1 MNDLLPY
8 VGTSTD
14 FGLHWPAWIAGGG
27 FVLFCLLG
35 LYAAILLF
43 AGERLPMRA
52 RFIQL
57 PTLRGRMVLGFILA
71 GTLPAIS
78 LALVLSERTT
88 DERLER
94 TAIILQ
100 SQARNISAFADYF
113 LQKSAAN
120 LDSLAQ
126 QLNPAA
132 DDGSKAIAE
141 ILQRSHPGTPGFK
154 MLIAADTSGSVLAA
168 TRMVDR
174 QAGIF
179 PEPVASIADRDYFD
193 QPMKT
198 GSIYRSEMINDPAL
212 DSAPTAVVSVPI
224 KNPDGSVSGILIG
237 AYNLENYSRIQ
248 NHLPMRNGI
257 QSLLLDRDGRVL
269 FASESS
275 GYQIFDD
282 LTGKSVLS
290 TDRPAEGAI
299 FNFEQATGD
308 DAGQR
313 YLATHFSL
321 DNGWQIFLFR
331 SLKELEFAL
340 LDEYGVALA
349 WLTGTLLISV
359 FLGLALTRGIS
370 GPLEALDKSIQDFQL
385 NVNQER
391 ADPPTGAP
399 REVLAI
405 FQHLG
410 SLEKRLRATYRKL
423 HKALKQ
429 GEKLRGELIYVIAN
443 REKEIEQRTD
453 ELEQANETLERLSRE
468 DALTG
473 LANRRWFAQFLARAW
488 QGAIR
493 QQQALSI
500 LIVDIDDFKAYN
512 DNYGHQKGDSCLK
525 IVSEA
530 IRRSAGRASDLV
542 SRYGG
547 EEFVIVLG
555 DTALD
560 GALKVAEDIRS
571 TVESLGVPHKGS
583 KFHRYVT
590 VSIGVTSTLPS
601 ANVQPETIL
610 VAADRAMYVAKN
622 EGKNQ
627 VAYSTAVGTG
637 VYQALCLPTGHT
649 SLIS

>member
-1 MNDLLPY
+1 MNDLLAH

-14 FGLHWPAWIAGGG
+14 FGLHWPAWIAAGG
-27 FVLFCLLG
+27 FALFCFLG

-43 AGERLPMRA
+43 AGERLPMRM

-57 PTLRGRMVLGFILA
+57 PTLHGRLILGFILA

-78 LALVLSERTT
+78 LALMLSERTT

-94 TAIILQ
+94 TAVILE
-100 SQARNISAFADYF
+100 SQARSISAFADYF
-113 LQKSAAN
+113 LEKSATE

-126 QLNPAA
+126 QLKPVI
-132 DDGSKAIAE
+132 DERPGSVGE
-141 ILQRSHPGTPGFK
+141 ILQRAHPGRPGFR

-168 TRMVDR
+168 TKLVNQ

-179 PEPVASIADRDYFD
+179 PVPVVSITDRDYFK
-193 QPMKT
+193 QPLET
-198 GSIYRSEMINDPAL
+198 GSIYRSDMIQDPAL

-224 KNPDGSVSGILIG
+224 KSPDGSVSGILIG
-237 AYNLENYSRIQ
+237 AYSLDNFSRIQ
-248 NHLPMRNGI
+248 NHLTIRNDI
-257 QSLLLDRDGRVL
+257 HSILLDSTGRVI
-269 FASESS
+269 FANESS
-275 GYQIFDD
+275 GSRVFDD

-290 TDRPAEGAI
+290 TNRPTEGMI
-299 FNFEQATGD
+299 FNFEQASGD
-308 DAGQR
+308 GVRQR
-313 YLATHFSL
+313 YLATHYAL
-321 DNGWQIFLFR
+321 HNGWEIFLFR
-331 SLKELEFAL
+331 SLEELEFVL

-349 WLTGTLLISV
+349 WLTGTLLISI
-359 FLGLALTRGIS
+359 FLGLAIVRSIS
-370 GPLEALDKSIQDFQL
+370 SPLKALDQSIQDFKL
-385 NVNQER
+385 NVSQER
-391 ADPPTGAP
+391 ADPPAGAP
-399 REVLAI
+399 REVLTV

-453 ELEQANETLERLSRE
+453 ELKQANETLERLSRE
-468 DALTG
+468 DSLTG
-473 LANRRWFAQFLARAW
+473 LANRRWFAQFLARTW

-493 QQQALSI
+493 EKQAISI

-525 IVSEA
+525 IVSET

-555 DTALD
+555 DTSLD

-571 TVESLGVPHKGS
+571 SIECLGVPHKGS
-583 KFHRYVT
+583 KYHRFVT

-637 VYQALCLPTGHT
+637 VYQALCLPSGHT
-649 SLIS
+649 ARIS